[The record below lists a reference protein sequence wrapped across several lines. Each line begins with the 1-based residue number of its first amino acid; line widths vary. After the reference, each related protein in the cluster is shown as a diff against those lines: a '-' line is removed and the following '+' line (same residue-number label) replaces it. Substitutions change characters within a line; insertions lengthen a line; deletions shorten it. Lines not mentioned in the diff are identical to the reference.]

1 MSDLDRRL
9 PGVSEAT
16 VRWIHDAL
24 SLERLAFVDRALA
37 GTLLRLAAPLDP
49 KSADILA
56 LGTVLASS
64 APREGHTLFD
74 LGSETE
80 PFPSLPLP
88 TSLPP
93 RREWERL
100 LSSIPSAVG
109 RPEAPA
115 PLVMDRGGLYLYR
128 YWRAEV
134 RVARFLAERLAGERV
149 AGIPEGPERERL
161 LAEIF
166 PEADGASRTAALRAL
181 DSGLLVLT
189 GGPGTGKTWT
199 AARLLLLFRRLVPG
213 IRVVSAAPTGKAAA
227 RMGEALA
234 EVLPPDL
241 SVKSMT
247 LHRLLGAS
255 RRGIAPRRGEVLPWD
270 LVLLDELSMVDL
282 LLMES
287 LLSSLSPRT
296 RLVLVGDQN
305 QLSPVGAG
313 AVMGDLCRALSSRE
327 DSSSRGLVVLSRNYR
342 QRKSTLLQEFSL
354 KVADGD
360 GDGALRLFEQGDP
373 DLVFAPVTEGW
384 PERLLVEGFTP
395 LASAASDREALDRL
409 GEFMALSPFRD
420 GPMGAQRGS
429 RHLERVFSRLRGA
442 RGFRA
447 PAMIL
452 QNSYDT
458 GLMNGDLGIRSGER
472 LVFPTSG
479 DPDPSFLPL
488 RMAPPWET
496 AFVMTVHKSQGS
508 EFDRVCLLLGGELH
522 PLLTRRLL
530 YTAATR
536 AKRGLVVWAS
546 PETFLSMVRL
556 SPARSSGL
564 ESRLSQNLSSF
575 CVDVEKG
582 LRGFP

>member
-16 VRWIHDAL
+16 VRWIHAAL
-24 SLERLAFVDRALA
+24 TLERLAFVDRALA
-37 GTLLRLAAPLDP
+37 GTLLRLGAPRDST
-49 KSADILA
+49 SADVLA

-74 LGSETE
+74 LGSEQE
-80 PFPSLPLP
+80 PFPPLPLP
-88 TSLPP
+88 PSLPP
-93 RREWERL
+93 RREWEAL
-100 LSSIPSAVG
+100 LSSLPSVVG

-115 PLVMDRGGLYLYR
+115 PLVVEGGGLYLYR

-134 RVARFLAERLAGERV
+134 RVARLLADRLAGEREESV
-149 AGIPEGPERERL
+149 GEGASRERL
-161 LAEIF
+161 LEEIF
-166 PEADGASRTAALRAL
+166 PEAGGASRAAALAAL
-181 DSGLLVLT
+181 GSRLLVLT

-234 EVLPPDL
+234 EVLPPEL
-241 SVKSMT
+241 AVPSMT

-255 RRGIAPRRGEVLPWD
+255 LRESPPRRGEFLPWD

-287 LLSSLSPRT
+287 LLSALSPRT
-296 RLVLVGDQN
+296 RLVLVGDQD

-313 AVMGDLCRALSSRE
+313 AVMGDLCRALSAQE
-327 DSSSRGLVVLSRNYR
+327 KGVPRGLVVLSRNYR
-342 QRKSTLLQEFSL
+342 QRESGLLQEFSR
-354 KVADGD
+354 KVAEGD
-360 GDGALRLFEQGDP
+360 GEGALRLFERGDP
-373 DLVFAPVTEGW
+373 DLVFAPVAEGW
-384 PERLLVEGFTP
+384 PENLLVEGFSP
-395 LASAASDREALDRL
+395 LATSSSDGEALERL
-409 GEFMALSPFRD
+409 GGFMALSPFRD
-420 GPMGAQRGS
+420 GPMGALRGS
-429 RHLERVFSRLRGA
+429 RHLERVFSRLRGS

-458 GLMNGDLGIRSGER
+458 GLMNGDLGILSGER
-472 LVFPTSG
+472 LVFAAPG
-479 DPDPSFLPL
+479 RPEPAILPL

-536 AKRGLVVWAS
+536 AKKGLVVWAS
-546 PETFLSMVRL
+546 PESFLSMVRL

-564 ESRLSQNLSSF
+564 ESRLSRHLSSS
-575 CVDVEKG
+575 
-582 LRGFP
+582 RPQS